1 MLIIIV
7 LEIGNLNINK
17 KVRPIYLEK
26 AVIVIILPKKGIIK
40 CKYLEIKTQYYK

>member
-17 KVRPIYLEK
+17 KVIPIYLEK
-26 AVIVIILPKKGIIK
+26 AVIVIILPKKRIKK
-40 CKYLEIKTQYYK
+40 CKYFRV